1 MHTML
6 ISEEEEEERAENRVP
21 RRKHRVQDLRH

>member
-6 ISEEEEEERAENRVP
+6 ISEEEEERAENRVP